1 MEEFKGMVDVTG
13 GKMTLDEVQREI
25 ARILI
30 NRRPSRLLI
39 DLVLVKDKGWI
50 TRFWISDKDFKKH
63 SDDNWLL
70 RDNLPY
76 P

>member
-13 GKMTLDEVQREI
+13 GKMTLEEVQREI

-39 DLVLVKDKGWI
+39 DLVLVKGVGWI
-50 TRFWISDKDFKKH
+50 TRFWISDEDFHKATN
-63 SDDNWLL
+63 DNWLL